1 MGWVSEKQNKT
12 KMKIYF
18 LTPIFLLIFSI
29 TLPGQIPDSL
39 KFKSLSV
46 REFYKEYQQ
55 DKVALLIDVRE
66 YADYRKSRIKNA
78 VNIPFTEGLDNAAD
92 TINKEKSL
100 FIYCYAGGRSKKAA
114 LFFYDKGFRKLYSM
128 KGGMIGWKAERM
140 PVSRKKLKRK

>member
-1 MGWVSEKQNKT
+1 
-12 KMKIYF
+12 MK
-18 LTPIFLLIFSI
+18 PALLFSI
-29 TLPGQIPDSL
+29 YVLLSSFSLAAQTPDSI

-46 REFYKEYQQ
+46 REFYKEYLQ
-55 DKVALLIDVRE
+55 DKNALLIDVRE

-128 KGGMIGWKAERM
+128 KGGMMGWKREGM
-140 PVSRKKLKRK
+140 PVSRKKLKKRV